1 MRKTT
6 AKKNRFSRR
15 LLAICI
21 SASLVL
27 GSMSALAF
35 ADENEEEQQIDQPA
49 VVKNENSDKEQEQVK
64 EPEKEEE
71 TVSEQP
77 KAEDKEADVEIPD
90 TTEDEPAAEP
100 ESADAGA
107 ATDKPTK
114 APAETE
120 GGSISRTTKKSYN
133 AAIGTTWYVGDQ
145 LDQDSYYYTRKN
157 DSRKFNNMKLPE
169 PRYSTVSGKIGW
181 QFEDIFTGGISFYD
195 GGTQDKKA
203 IGLTVVS
210 GSGTEADPFIL
221 AAVYHEHTWSV
232 SGEGSVATAVCN
244 TTTSQCPITNPPTVT
259 IVPPS
264 TSYYDGSAHVATT
277 ETEGTAEGLTFQIGT
292 ISYSG
297 KDTEGT
303 AYSGSTGPVDA
314 GSYTATVTVNVGNS
328 TAKISCDFVIQPKPI
343 PVEELEVTEPS
354 GITDNLTDLEEI
366 MLNKGDKVDLCIAG
380 GEVEGAKFVY
390 SIDGETYSDSIPT
403 ASKPGE
409 YTVYYKLQSDKNHSL
424 FGNLSGTIT
433 TLVMNYAFTE
443 GEDSS
448 WDMTSDDTFTFVAK
462 RSREDGVTIDN
473 FVSIAMDDEVID
485 EANYSKE
492 PGSVKITLTNE
503 YLKTLKEGDHSVKLS
518 FDEGNGLT
526 YELET
531 TFTVK
536 GSSAP
541 QTGEYAGTII
551 LVISALMVAAGTAF
565 VIKARKA

>member
-1 MRKTT
+1 MRKTI

-27 GSMSALAF
+27 SSMTALAF
-35 ADENEEEQQIDQPA
+35 ADEAEEEQQIDQPA
-49 VVKNENSDKEQEQVK
+49 VVKNDDSDKEQEK

-71 TVSEQP
+71 P
-77 KAEDKEADVEIPD
+77 AAE
-90 TTEDEPAAEP
+90 EPAAEEP
-100 ESADAGA
+100 AAEEPAAEEPADTDAGT
-107 ATDKPTK
+107 ATDKPAK
-114 APAETE
+114 APDQSG

-133 AAIGTTWYVGDQ
+133 SAIGTTWYVGDS
-145 LDQDSYYYTRKN
+145 LTANGELYHTRKN
-157 DSRKFNNMKLPE
+157 NNKQFNNMKLPE
-169 PRYSTVSGKIGW
+169 PKFSTSTDPTKKGW
-181 QFEDIFTGGISFYD
+181 QFQDIFDTGISFYD
-195 GGTQDKKA
+195 GGTQDKKPV
-203 IGLTVVS
+203 GLTIVS
-210 GSGTEADPFIL
+210 GSGTNADPFIL
-221 AAVYHEHTWSV
+221 GAVYHEHAWSV
-232 SGEGSVATAVCN
+232 KGEGAVATAVCEADH
-244 TTTSQCPITNPPTVT
+244 CPITNPPTVT
-259 IVPPS
+259 IVPP
-264 TSYYDGSAHVATT
+264 TAAIYDGSAHVATT
-277 ETEGTAEGLTFQIGT
+277 KTEGTAEGLVFQIGT

-328 TAKISCDFVIQPKPI
+328 TAKITCDFDVKPQSI

-354 GITDNLTDLEEI
+354 GVTKDLTELEEI
-366 MLNKGDKVDLCIAG
+366 MLKEGDKVDLCIAG

-390 SIDGETYSDSIPT
+390 STDGENYSDSIPT

-409 YTVYYKLQSDKNHSL
+409 YTVYYKLQPDKNHSL

>member
-1 MRKTT
+1 M
-6 AKKNRFSRR
+6 
-15 LLAICI
+15 
-21 SASLVL
+21 
-27 GSMSALAF
+27 
-35 ADENEEEQQIDQPA
+35 
-49 VVKNENSDKEQEQVK
+49 
-64 EPEKEEE
+64 
-71 TVSEQP
+71 
-77 KAEDKEADVEIPD
+77 
-90 TTEDEPAAEP
+90 
-100 ESADAGA
+100 
-107 ATDKPTK
+107 
-114 APAETE
+114 
-120 GGSISRTTKKSYN
+120 
-133 AAIGTTWYVGDQ
+133 
-145 LDQDSYYYTRKN
+145 
-157 DSRKFNNMKLPE
+157 
-169 PRYSTVSGKIGW
+169 
-181 QFEDIFTGGISFYD
+181 
-195 GGTQDKKA
+195 
-203 IGLTVVS
+203 
-210 GSGTEADPFIL
+210 
-221 AAVYHEHTWSV
+221 
-232 SGEGSVATAVCN
+232 
-244 TTTSQCPITNPPTVT
+244 
-259 IVPPS
+259 
-264 TSYYDGSAHVATT
+264 
-277 ETEGTAEGLTFQIGT
+277 
-292 ISYSG
+292 
-297 KDTEGT
+297 
-303 AYSGSTGPVDA
+303 
-314 GSYTATVTVNVGNS
+314 
-328 TAKISCDFVIQPKPI
+328 
-343 PVEELEVTEPS
+343 
-354 GITDNLTDLEEI
+354 LEE
-366 MLNKGDKVDLCIAG
+366 GDKVDLCIAG

-390 SIDGETYSDSIPT
+390 STDGENYSDSIPT

-409 YTVYYKLQSDKNHSL
+409 YTVYYKLQPDKNHSL